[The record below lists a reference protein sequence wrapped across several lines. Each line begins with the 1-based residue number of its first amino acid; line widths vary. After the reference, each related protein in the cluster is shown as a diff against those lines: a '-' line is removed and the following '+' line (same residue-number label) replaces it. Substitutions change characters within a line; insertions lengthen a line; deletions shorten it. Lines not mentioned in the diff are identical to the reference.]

1 MCGIAA
7 LIDLTQSSNYL
18 CHINLMTG
26 VINHRGPDDEGLVLF
41 SKANHASKDQPYSAH
56 VFSGKDGSPKLRDL
70 SLNYIPKE
78 QYQNQK
84 IPDSRVAFGHRRLSI
99 IDLSPY
105 GHQPMCDLSSR
116 YWIVFNGEIYNYKEI
131 REELE
136 VLGHP
141 FVSGTD
147 TEVILNAYKQWG
159 KDCLNRFN
167 GMWAFIIFDTK
178 NGTLF
183 ASRDRFGV
191 KPLYYWYSPEG
202 FLALASEIK
211 EFTVLPG
218 WKAKLNGPRAYDF
231 LVSEAGLANHTSE
244 TLFRDVYQLR
254 GGEAFEAQVNSLST
268 ELPIYRWYNLKI
280 SKLDITPEEAK
291 REFLRLFQDA
301 VKIRMRSDVP
311 VGSCL
316 SGGLDSS
323 SIVCVVND
331 ILKKEKM
338 EEIQKT
344 FSACS
349 DVEKFDERKFI
360 DEVVRARNIE
370 AKYIYPSTEQ
380 LFDCLDSLTWHHDE
394 PFDCTSIYAQWL
406 VFQLASE
413 NGIKVML
420 DGQGS
425 DEQLCGYHRFFGCR
439 YAQLFKSLNILQLGR
454 EIDKVRALHGDS
466 MIGSIMMMGFY
477 LTPLMLKQKLKRL
490 LVESG
495 VPISMLSVK
504 KLGAPIDSR
513 QKLKRLPGK
522 MSLPTSTL
530 SVKNLGVLNDYNNLV
545 KLPSGDIIQK
555 NCYEQLIYSVLP
567 QLLHSE
573 DRNSMAHSLES
584 RVPFLDFRLVEFNL
598 SLPPELKIADGYTKQ
613 ILRESMSGILP
624 ENIRMRVDKV
634 GFATAEESWMKG
646 DNSKIFRQLF
656 VEAVESSRGIINE
669 DAVKKFDRMIEGK
682 ERFNSYAWRVISFGR
697 WMKMFNVS
705 I

>member
-7 LIDLTQSSNYL
+7 LISLNDPSSHL
-18 CHINLMTG
+18 HCINLMTD
-26 VINHRGPDDEGLVLF
+26 VINHRGPDDEGFIFF
-41 SKANHASKDQPYSAH
+41 SKSNQSSKEQPYTAH
-56 VFSGKDGSPKLRDL
+56 IFSGKDVSPKLRDI

-78 QYQNQK
+78 QYTNQK
-84 IPDSRVAFGHRRLSI
+84 IPDSVVALGHRRLSI

-105 GHQPMCDLSSR
+105 GHQPMCDSSSR
-116 YWIVFNGEIYNYKEI
+116 YWIIFNGEVYNYIEI

-136 VLGHP
+136 AMGHH

-159 KDCLNRFN
+159 KDCLSRFN

-202 FLALASEIK
+202 FLAFASEIK

-218 WKAKLNGPRAYDF
+218 WNAKLNGSRAYDF

-254 GGEAFEAQVNSLST
+254 GGEAFEVQVSSLST
-268 ELPIYRWYNLKI
+268 ELPIYRWYDLKI
-280 SKLDITPEEAK
+280 NKLDITFEEAK
-291 REFLRLFQDA
+291 KEFLKLFQDA
-301 VKIRMRSDVP
+301 IRIRLRSDVP

-323 SIVCVVND
+323 SIVCIVND
-331 ILKKEKM
+331 MLKEEKL

-344 FSACS
+344 FSVCS
-349 DVEKFDERKFI
+349 DVERIDERKFI
-360 DEVVRARNIE
+360 DEVVKSRNIE
-370 AKYIYPSTEQ
+370 AKYVYPSPEQ
-380 LFDCLDSLTWHHDE
+380 LIDCLDSLIWHHDE

-439 YAQLFKSLNILQLGR
+439 YAHLFKSLNLLTLGR
-454 EIDKVRALHGDS
+454 EIGEVRTLHGDS
-466 MIGSIMMMGFY
+466 ITESIMMMGFY
-477 LTPLMLKQKLKRL
+477 LTPFMIRQKLKRL
-490 LVESG
+490 LVEGG
-495 VPISMLSVK
+495 VPPSMLSVK
-504 KLGAPIDSR
+504 KLEIPNDSR
-513 QKLKRLPGK
+513 QK
-522 MSLPTSTL
+522 STKLLVGAPISML
-530 SVKNLGVLNDYNNLV
+530 SAKNLGVFNDSDNLV
-545 KLPSGDIIQK
+545 KLPSGDVIQK

-624 ENIRMRVDKV
+624 EKILMRVDKI

-646 DNSKIFRQLF
+646 KNSKIFRQLF
-656 VEAVESSRGIINE
+656 VESVESSMGIINE
-669 DAVKKFDRMIEGK
+669 EALKKFDRMMEGK
-682 ERFNSYAWRVISFGR
+682 ERFNSFAWRVISFGK
-697 WMKMFNVS
+697 WMKIFNVS
-705 I
+705 V

>member
-7 LIDLTQSSNYL
+7 LISLNQSSNYL
-18 CHINLMTG
+18 HHINLMTD
-26 VINHRGPDDEGLVLF
+26 VINHRGPDDEGFVFF
-41 SKANHASKDQPYSAH
+41 SKNNSSSKDQPYTDH
-56 VFSGKDGSPKLRDL
+56 IFSGKDGSPKLREL

-78 QYQNQK
+78 QYTNQK
-84 IPDSRVAFGHRRLSI
+84 IPDLVVALGHRRLSI

-105 GHQPMCDLSSR
+105 GHQPMCDSSSR
-116 YWIVFNGEIYNYKEI
+116 YWIIFNGEVYNYIEI

-136 VLGHP
+136 AMGHH

-159 KDCLNRFN
+159 KDCLSRFN

-202 FLALASEIK
+202 FLAFASEIK

-218 WKAKLNGPRAYDF
+218 WNAKLNGSRAYDF

-254 GGEAFEAQVNSLST
+254 GGEAFEVQVSRLST
-268 ELPIYRWYNLKI
+268 ELPIYRWYDLKI
-280 SKLDITPEEAK
+280 NKLDITLEEAK
-291 REFLRLFQDA
+291 KEFLKLFQDT
-301 VKIRMRSDVP
+301 IRIRLRSDVP

-331 ILKKEKM
+331 ILKEEKL

-349 DVEKFDERKFI
+349 DVEKLDERKFI
-360 DEVVRARNIE
+360 DEVVRARNID
-370 AKYIYPSTEQ
+370 AKYFYPSPEQ
-380 LFDCLDSLTWHHDE
+380 LIDCIDSLIWYHDE

-439 YAQLFKSLNILQLGR
+439 YAHLFKSLSLFTLGR
-454 EIDKVRALHGDS
+454 EIGEVKALHGDS
-466 MIGSIMMMGFY
+466 IKESIMMMGFY
-477 LTPLMLKQKLKRL
+477 LTPQILRQKLKRL
-490 LVESG
+490 LVEGG
-495 VPISMLSVK
+495 VPTSMLSVK
-504 KLGAPIDSR
+504 KLG
-513 QKLKRLPGK
+513 
-522 MSLPTSTL
+522 
-530 SVKNLGVLNDYNNLV
+530 VLNNPSNLIE
-545 KLPSGDIIQK
+545 LPPGDVIQK
-555 NCYEQLIYSVLP
+555 TSYDQLVYSVLP

-624 ENIRMRVDKV
+624 EKIRMRVDKI

-646 DNSKIFRQLF
+646 KNSKIFRQLF
-656 VEAVESSRGIINE
+656 VESVESSMGIINE
-669 DAVKKFDRMIEGK
+669 EALKKFDRMMEGK
-682 ERFNSYAWRVISFGR
+682 ERFNSFAWRVISFGK
-697 WMKMFNVS
+697 WMKIFNVS
-705 I
+705 V